1 MLPTHIAIDIGHAR
15 GTGAHSTAT
24 GAEEHASVAA
34 FAPILAAQI
43 NAYRDLRAHTIDYPD
58 YTNTADLNS
67 TIAAIN
73 AADYAL
79 VISLHRDAYHHDD
92 GTDDPDPHGA
102 HACYTSTAGARL
114 GRCIMAHLGSILP
127 GRAEPIQHR
136 PGLAILSQ
144 TRPVAVLLELGFI
157 TSPTDQAIFS
167 TRQRDIAEAITRG
180 IRDYILTSPPTTAQA
195 PAT

>member
-1 MLPTHIAIDIGHAR
+1 MIPTHIAIDIGHAR

-58 YTNTADLNS
+58 YTNTADLTA
-67 TIAAIN
+67 TISAIN
-73 AADYAL
+73 AADYSL
-79 VISLHRDAYHHDD
+79 VISLHRDACRKYD
-92 GTDDPDPHGA
+92 GTDDPTPHGA
-102 HACYTSTAGARL
+102 HACYTSSAGARL

-127 GRAEPIQHR
+127 GRADPIRHR

-144 TRPVAVLLELGFI
+144 TRPTAILLELGFI
-157 TSPTDQAIFS
+157 TSPTDQEIFS

-180 IRDYILTSPPTTAQA
+180 IRDYILTEPANNTT
-195 PAT
+195 T